1 MSEAHGRFV
10 VLIAQSRPNEDLIR
24 HYGTSALHM
33 YLGLVCNT
41 FNSEGT
47 NSRGPHPE
55 VGDSP
60 REGGTGSLPCK
71 S

>member
-10 VLIAQSRPNEDLIR
+10 VLISQSRPNEDLIR

-47 NSRGPHPE
+47 NS
-55 VGDSP
+55 
-60 REGGTGSLPCK
+60 
-71 S
+71 